1 MISTTDPTDFTTWN
15 PKERATLVFV
25 VRDGQI
31 LLIEKKRG
39 LGAGKINGPGGRL
52 DPGETPEQCAAREI
66 EEELGITPIGLQ
78 QSGELR
84 FRFAGSGKLAGHS
97 LHCYVYRADD
107 YAGELIETD
116 EAKPCWTPI
125 DKIPFERMWADD
137 VFWLPSLIEGKSFTG
152 DFVFDDDKMIW
163 KELNIDA

>member
-1 MISTTDPTDFTTWN
+1 MIATVIPTDFSVWT
-15 PKERATLVFV
+15 PKERATLIFV

-52 DPGETPEQCAAREI
+52 DAGETPEQCAAREI
-66 EEELGITPIGLQ
+66 EEELGIKPIGLQ
-78 QSGELR
+78 RSGELR
-84 FRFAGSGKLAGHS
+84 FRFAGNGKLSGHS
-97 LHCYVYRADD
+97 IHCYVYRADD

-116 EAKPCWTPI
+116 EAKPCWTPV
-125 DKIPFERMWADD
+125 DQIPFDRMWADD

-152 DFVFDDDKMIW
+152 DFVFDDDKLLW
-163 KELNIDA
+163 KQIQIDE